1 MNTEHPTPAKA
12 ERSKQAQHFNFKE
25 LIKQEHERLDQATPT
40 ITSPHEPATIAEPG
54 RADEP
59 WVSFTDRDLFGLALS
74 GGGIRSATFNLG
86 LLQALERKRLLKNV
100 DYLSTVSG
108 GGYVGGFWTAWQ
120 QRANQQPGDNRHF
133 PTAAAEEPD
142 RTTGPDIREQP
153 EIRHL
158 REFSR
163 FLMPRVGFFY
173 METWAGVVTIL
184 GGLLPSLTA
193 AVSVLTLLHYKWFYI
208 GFHLIKGDPQ
218 WSWICLGALVFV
230 HQSVCEYSWWRSGK
244 AGNTRQPLAIY
255 VFFAL
260 GAAALSGLFWLLWR
274 NLWMDRPLEDWLC
287 KTESVWQSDSG
298 KTYPVDTAFDFV
310 LFGPAAA
317 TAFAGLVLLVCRAI
331 SSRMVNDRDSI
342 RWSSSFDR
350 AAARCF
356 APALMW
362 AGLATVWEVCH
373 WLLHQNWK
381 FAATTGSTATFGVLF
396 VWLRDWLIKPTE
408 ENIASTLVGR
418 IAEKLKPMVPQLLA
432 IAFVLSMLVAVG
444 VMVQAYGLGWPL
456 HVAAGAGSAL
466 LLIGGTLIFFDPAR
480 VGMHD
485 FYRSRIC
492 RCFLGAAR
500 ATGQTSQHPT
510 AEQFGDD
517 LTFAELRESTKNQR
531 PIHLVCCAANNLAGD
546 TLGSLY
552 RGARSTTISPFG
564 ISLGNY
570 VATCDDLRFSSALTA
585 SAAAF
590 NSQMGRISMDLGP
603 AVAFIMSAFNLRLGL
618 WVPHPLIRNPRPP
631 LLVGRPFFYEMFGH
645 TNCDPIPPDDGGER
659 LHLMAKKSFTA
670 LSEKLPNA
678 ARHATRSVMNM
689 VANEKTAAACAQKA
703 ADLSDKM
710 VEFSAN
716 RVRDVHFLHLSDG
729 AHFENLGL
737 YELIRRHCRYLI
749 VSDCGTDPEVA
760 FDDLA
765 IALRSIRE
773 DFGVEIDLDVSPLR
787 ADDSGHARQHA
798 VVGTIHYD
806 GFGGTDKGTIILFKP
821 SLTGDE
827 PSDVSQYQARHPA
840 FPHETTGDQFYD
852 EAQWESYRRLG
863 EHAGDS
869 VFRQLENY
877 FVRKT
882 EQTQFVENV
891 FLEATQRWKPGPE
904 RQSDS
909 FLALSE
915 RCASLETTICE
926 NAPAKLRAEFFP
938 EVGAS
943 FAAPEK
949 PKKAKPDDAEDCTSP
964 LEDEVRTAHYMM
976 LVAQVMEDAWVTADL
991 ETNWA
996 HPLNEGW
1003 MNYFQRWAS
1012 TPSFRRWWP
1021 ILRPIYNIRFRDFV
1035 RDRFNIRI
1043 KDVVARNE
1051 PAGPGSMLKLV
1062 PLDPA
1067 EQLKTGFAWQ
1077 HWLQR
1082 HGPLDLAGMQAFEYQ
1097 LALES
1102 IPDGLSQ
1109 KSFQAGFLL
1118 CTQGQDDGGSFV
1130 QWDVQHLFVPHSLIG
1145 SGIVARLLEAIV
1157 GHFKKLHAAGQG
1169 PDWLQVLLD
1178 TELKPPAAKT
1188 PVQAGTRQSDPA
1200 KAETVPD
1207 MANVHRDPGHRL
1219 QRVHLINFYKSRGF
1233 LITAPESGN
1242 QASRLMRLKLKH

>member
-1 MNTEHPTPAKA
+1 MNA
-12 ERSKQAQHFNFKE
+12 ERSDSPKVPRRKLAQHFEFKE
-25 LIKQEHERLDQATPT
+25 LIKREHERIDQATPDKG
-40 ITSPHEPATIAEPG
+40 SPHEPPTIARPG

-120 QRANQQPGDNRHF
+120 HAHQQSKDQRHF
-133 PTAAAEEPD
+133 PTTAVEESD
-142 RTTGPDIREQP
+142 DGTVRDTREQP

-163 FLMPRVGFFY
+163 FLMPRVGFFH

-193 AVSVLTLLHYKWFYI
+193 AISVLTLLHYTWFYV
-208 GFHLIKGDPQ
+208 GFHLINGDPK
-218 WSWICLGALVFV
+218 WSWICLGVLVFI
-230 HQSVCEYSWWRSGK
+230 HQSICEYSWWRSGK

-255 VFFAL
+255 IFFAL
-260 GAAALSGLFWLLWR
+260 GAAALAAIFWLLWR
-274 NLWMDRPLEDWLC
+274 NLWMYGPLENWLC
-287 KTESVWQSDSG
+287 KVTEVWQSDTG
-298 KTYPVDTAFDFV
+298 KTYPVDTGFDWV
-310 LFGPAAA
+310 LFGPAIA
-317 TAFAGLVLLVCRAI
+317 TALAGSVLLVCRAI
-331 SSRMVNDRDSI
+331 ASRMVNDVDAI

-362 AGLATVWEVCH
+362 AGLATVWEACH
-373 WLLHQNWK
+373 WLLHEDWK

-408 ENIASTLVGR
+408 ENIAGTLIGR
-418 IAEKLKPMVPQLLA
+418 LMEKIKPMVPQLLA

-444 VMVQAYGLGWPL
+444 LTVQAYGLGWPVR
-456 HVAAGAGSAL
+456 VALGAGSAL
-466 LLIGGTLIFFDPAR
+466 FLIGGTLIFFDPAR

-492 RCFLGAAR
+492 RCFLGAAQ
-500 ATGQTSQHPT
+500 AKAGAAQIPT
-510 AEQFGDD
+510 AEQYGDD
-517 LTFAELRESTKNQR
+517 LTFGKLREETKPQR

-552 RGARSTTISPFG
+552 RGARSAVISPFG
-564 ISLGNY
+564 ISLGNH
-570 VATCDDLRFSSALTA
+570 VATCDDLRLSSALTA

-645 TNCDPIPPDDGGER
+645 TKCDPLPPDDSGER
-659 LHLMAKKSFTA
+659 LHRMAKKSYDT
-670 LSEKLPNA
+670 LSKKLPSA
-678 ARHATRSVMNM
+678 ARHATHSVMNM
-689 VANEKTAAACAQKA
+689 VTNEKTATKCAEKA
-703 ADLSDKM
+703 ADMSDK
-710 VEFSAN
+710 VVKFSAN
-716 RVRDVHFLHLSDG
+716 RVRDVQFLHLSDG

-737 YELIRRHCRYLI
+737 YELVRRHCRYII

-787 ADDSGHARQHA
+787 AEESGYARQHA

-877 FVRKT
+877 SLRKS
-882 EQTQFVENV
+882 EKTQFIENV
-891 FLEATQRWKPGPE
+891 FLEATQRWQPGIE
-904 RQSDS
+904 RQNES

-926 NAPAKLRAEFFP
+926 SAPASLRAEFFP
-938 EVGAS
+938 EVGAA
-943 FAAPEK
+943 FVAPEK
-949 PKKAKPDDAEDCTSP
+949 PKKEKPEEQGAAASP

-991 ETNWA
+991 ENNWA

-1035 RDRFNIRI
+1035 RDRFNLRI
-1043 KDVVARNE
+1043 KDVVARVE
-1051 PAGPGSMLKLV
+1051 PSGPGALLKLV
-1062 PLDPA
+1062 PLDQPD
-1067 EQLKTGFAWQ
+1067 QVKTGFAWQ
-1077 HWLQR
+1077 QWLQR
-1082 HGPLDLAGMQAFEYQ
+1082 NSAVDLAGMQVFEYQ
-1097 LALES
+1097 LTLET
-1102 IPDGLSQ
+1102 IPAGLTQ
-1109 KSFQAGFLL
+1109 KTFQAGFLL
-1118 CTQGQDDGGSFV
+1118 CTKGEIEGQGSFV
-1130 QWDVQHLFVPHSLIG
+1130 QWDVQHLFVPHSLVG

-1157 GHFKKLHAAGQG
+1157 DYFKKSHVAGKG
-1169 PDWLQVLLD
+1169 PNWLQAVLD
-1178 TELKPPAAKT
+1178 TEIKPQPAKSPAQ
-1188 PVQAGTRQSDPA
+1188 PSGRQSEASKAPTAPVVANIQRDPA
-1200 KAETVPD
+1200 
-1207 MANVHRDPGHRL
+1207 HRL

-1233 LITAPESGN
+1233 LVAAPGSDGP
-1242 QASRLMRLKLKH
+1242 ASRLMRLKLTA

>member
-1 MNTEHPTPAKA
+1 MNAENPNPVKA
-12 ERSKQAQHFNFKE
+12 RRSKKAHHFSFKE
-25 LIKQEHERLDQATPT
+25 LIKQEHNRLDQATPVKS
-40 ITSPHEPATIAEPG
+40 SPHEPPKFAEPG

-59 WVSFTDRDLFGLALS
+59 WVTFTDRDLFGLALS

-120 QRANQQPGDNRHF
+120 QRANKQPDDNRHF
-133 PTAAAEEPD
+133 PSAAAEEPGS
-142 RTTGPDIREQP
+142 TTSPDIREQP

-163 FLMPRVGFFY
+163 FLMPRVGFFH

-184 GGLLPSLTA
+184 GGLIPSLLA
-193 AVSVLTLLHYKWFYI
+193 AISVITLLHYAWFYV
-208 GFHLIKGDPQ
+208 GYHLISGNPM
-218 WSWICLGALVFV
+218 WSWICMGAIVLIY
-230 HQSVCEYSWWRSGK
+230 QSVCEYSWWRSGK
-244 AGNTRQPLAIY
+244 AGNTRQPIVIY
-255 VFFAL
+255 IFFAL
-260 GAAALSGLFWLLWR
+260 GASTLAALFWLIWR
-274 NLWMDRPLEDWLC
+274 NLWMFEPLEIWLK
-287 KTESVWQSDSG
+287 KTEAIWQSGVG
-298 KTYPVDTAFDFV
+298 KTYPVDTGFEFV
-310 LFGPAAA
+310 LFGPAVA
-317 TAFAGLVLLVCRAI
+317 TALAGCVLLICRAI
-331 SSRMVNDRDSI
+331 ASRMVSDLDGI

-362 AGLATVWEVCH
+362 AGLALVWEGCH
-373 WLLHQNWK
+373 WLLHEDWK

-396 VWLRDWLIKPTE
+396 VWLRNWLIKPTE

-418 IAEKLKPMVPQLLA
+418 VAEKIKPMVPQLLA
-432 IAFVLSMLVAVG
+432 VAFVLSMLVAVG
-444 VMVQAYGLGWPL
+444 VTVQSYGLGWPVN
-456 HVAAGAGSAL
+456 VAIGAGSAL
-466 LLIGGTLIFFDPAR
+466 FLIGGTLIFFDPAR

-500 ATGQTSQHPT
+500 TTSQTSQLPT
-510 AEQFGDD
+510 AEQYGDD
-517 LTFAELRESTKNQR
+517 ITFAELRESTKDLR

-552 RGARSTTISPFG
+552 RGARSAVISPFG
-564 ISLGNY
+564 ISLGNHA
-570 VATCDDLRFSSALTA
+570 ATCDDLRLSSALTA

-618 WVPHPLIRNPRPP
+618 WVPHPLMRNPRSP

-645 TNCDPIPPDDGGER
+645 TKCDPIPPDDTGEH
-659 LHLMAKKSFTA
+659 LHRKAQKSIKA
-670 LSEKLPNA
+670 LSKDLPGA
-678 ARHATRSVMNM
+678 ARHLTHKVVNK
-689 VANEKTAAACAQKA
+689 VASQKTAEVCAEKA
-703 ADLSDKM
+703 AELSDKV
-710 VEFSAN
+710 VEFSSD
-716 RVRDVHFLHLSDG
+716 RVRDVQFLHLSDG

-737 YELIRRHCRYLI
+737 YELVRRHCRYII

-787 ADDSGHARQHA
+787 AGDSGHARQHA

-806 GFGGTDKGTIILFKP
+806 GLGGTDKGTILLFKP

-827 PSDVSQYQARHPA
+827 PSDVTQYQARHPA

-877 FVRKT
+877 SIRKT
-882 EQTQFVENV
+882 EKTQFVENV
-891 FLEATQRWKPGPE
+891 FLEATQRWRPGPE
-904 RQSDS
+904 RQNES

-926 NAPAKLRAEFFP
+926 NAPAGLRAEFFP
-938 EVGAS
+938 EVAAS
-943 FAAPEK
+943 FTAPAK
-949 PKKAKPDDAEDCTSP
+949 PKKEKTDEAETSASP
-964 LEDEVRTAHYMM
+964 LEDEVRVAHYMM
-976 LVAQVMEDAWVTADL
+976 LVTQVMEDAWVTADL

-1035 RDRFNIRI
+1035 RDRFNLRI
-1043 KDVVARNE
+1043 KDVVARTE
-1051 PAGPGSMLKLV
+1051 PPGPGAMLKLV
-1062 PLDPA
+1062 PLAKP
-1067 EQLKTGFAWQ
+1067 EQVETGFAWQ
-1077 HWLQR
+1077 QWVQR
-1082 HGPLDLAGMQAFEYQ
+1082 HEPADLSGMQAFEYQ
-1097 LALES
+1097 LTLET
-1102 IPDGLSQ
+1102 IPEGLSQ
-1109 KSFQAGFLL
+1109 KSFQAGFVL
-1118 CTQGQDDGGSFV
+1118 CQSGRDEEGSFV
-1130 QWDVQHLFVPHSLIG
+1130 QWDVQHLFVPHSLVG
-1145 SGIVARLLEAIV
+1145 SGIVARLLEALV
-1157 GHFKKLHAAGQG
+1157 DYFRKSYAAGQG
-1169 PDWLQVLLD
+1169 PDRLQVLLD
-1178 TELKPPAAKT
+1178 TELKPHEPKPRAN
-1188 PVQAGTRQSDPA
+1188 PSQPDLR
-1200 KAETVPD
+1200 KAEVQPNA
-1207 MANVHRDPGHRL
+1207 ANVHRDPGHRL

-1233 LITAPESGN
+1233 LITAPGSGS
-1242 QASRLMRLKLKH
+1242 QASHMMRLKLAK